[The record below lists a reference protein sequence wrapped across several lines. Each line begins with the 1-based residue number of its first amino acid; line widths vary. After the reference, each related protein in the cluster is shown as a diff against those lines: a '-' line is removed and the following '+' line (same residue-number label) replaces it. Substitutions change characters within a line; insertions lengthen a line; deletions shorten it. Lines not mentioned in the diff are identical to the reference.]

1 MKILAISDI
10 ESRYYYTFYHPGSL
24 KEFDL
29 IISCGDLSR
38 ACLEF
43 LVTMANKHLLYVP
56 GNHDD
61 EFEKNPP
68 EGCVC
73 IDGRIHTFQG
83 VRILGLGGSYRY
95 KKEGKYMYTEDQMRR
110 RIRRLALPLRPGG
123 VDILVTHAPAR
134 HINDFDS
141 LSHRGFDCFRT
152 LLDRYQPACF
162 IHGHI
167 HMNYGVNIPQRTQY
181 GRTVIYNAF
190 EHCRID
196 YPPRP
201 EGASPARE
209 HISPG

>member
-1 MKILAISDI
+1 MKILAVSDI
-10 ESRYYYTFYHPGSL
+10 ESRYYYTWYHPDSL

-43 LVTMANKHLLYVP
+43 LVTMANKPLLYVP

-110 RIRRLALPLRPGG
+110 RIFGRYP
-123 VDILVTHAPAR
+123 
-134 HINDFDS
+134 
-141 LSHRGFDCFRT
+141 SHRTDPPAGR
-152 LLDRYQPACF
+152 LRYSGHPCAGPA
-162 IHGHI
+162 
-167 HMNYGVNIPQRTQY
+167 YQ
-181 GRTVIYNAF
+181 
-190 EHCRID
+190 
-196 YPPRP
+196 
-201 EGASPARE
+201 
-209 HISPG
+209 